1 MKFSHPDILYFLV
14 FAPLLY
20 LVLLVI
26 GNVRYREREKLGNLE
41 ILNRFSS
48 RDLRGNFRKEGL
60 FLSLAVLFLIAALA
74 GPQIGTRLE
83 PVKITGSDIYIAIDL
98 SRSMMAEDIRPNRI
112 ERAKIDAMELVKSL
126 QGDRVGLIL
135 FAGDAYV
142 QCPLTTDY
150 DAVLTFLKSIDT
162 ESAVSSGTSLFAP
175 LEVVMRS
182 VTPEEEIYSIVL
194 LLTDGE
200 NTEERNDR
208 VLRELQ
214 KRGIRVFSIGIGTKE
229 GAPIPL
235 LDTSG
240 RRTGYKKDAAGKV
253 VISRMGD
260 AILSEIARKTNGYFI
275 EAGPGFNDIGKFVAT
290 ANEMKKRE
298 LETKRYSVYEERFQ
312 LPLGIG
318 ILFLL
323 VFAHSS
329 VKSKR
334 KVLQ

>member
-1 MKFSHPDILYFLV
+1 MKFSHPDVLYLLI

-20 LVLLVI
+20 LLLFVI
-26 GNVRYREREKLGNLE
+26 GNGRLREREKLGNLE

-60 FLSLAVLFLIAALA
+60 FLSLSVLFLIFALA

-150 DAVLTFLKSIDT
+150 DAVFTFLKSIQT
-162 ESAVSSGTSLFAP
+162 ESAVQSGTSLFAP
-175 LEVVMRS
+175 LEVALRS
-182 VTPEEEIYSIVL
+182 VTPEEEIYSIIL

-200 NTEERNDR
+200 NTEQRNERA
-208 VLRELQ
+208 LRELQ

-253 VISRMGD
+253 VISRLGD
-260 AILSEIARKTNGYFI
+260 ALLSEIARKTNGYFI
-275 EAGPGFNDIGKFVAT
+275 EAGPGLNDIGKFIAT
-290 ANEMKKRE
+290 VNEMKKRDI
-298 LETKRYSVYEERFQ
+298 ETKRYSVYEERFQ
-312 LPLGIG
+312 IPLGMG
-318 ILFLL
+318 IVFLL
-323 VFAHSS
+323 VFVFSS
-329 VKSKR
+329 VKNKP
-334 KVLQ
+334 KVRQ